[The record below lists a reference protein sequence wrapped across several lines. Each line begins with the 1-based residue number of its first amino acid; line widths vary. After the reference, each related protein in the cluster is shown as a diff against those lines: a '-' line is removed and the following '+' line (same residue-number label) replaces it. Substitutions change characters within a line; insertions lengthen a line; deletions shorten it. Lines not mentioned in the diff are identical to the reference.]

1 MMQDRGMTK
10 MVLVAGLLLGAAG
23 CSGDE
28 SSAAAVPTAK
38 LFINELQPS
47 NQDTITDEMGE
58 ADDWIEI
65 LNAGDSTV
73 DMLGFSFADSS
84 GKVQTIPSSVRVA
97 PGAFHLFWAD
107 DSPGQ
112 GASHLG
118 FKLSGKAG
126 DSVTLKDKE
135 GRILDA
141 VSFGP
146 TTGQDTRARFP
157 DGTGTFVWCAAP
169 TPGTSNGAACPT
181 P

>member
-1 MMQDRGMTK
+1 
-10 MVLVAGLLLGAAG
+10 MVLVACLLLGGAG
-23 CSGDE
+23 CSGGE
-28 SSAAAVPTAK
+28 GSTVPEAK

-47 NQDTITDEMGE
+47 NQDTIADEMGE

-65 LNAGDSTV
+65 INTGDSQV

-84 GKVQTIPSSVRVA
+84 GTIQTIPSSVSVA

-107 DSPGQ
+107 DSPSQ

-118 FKLSGKAG
+118 FKLGGKAG
-126 DSVTLKDKE
+126 DSVTLKDRD
-135 GRILDA
+135 GRMLDT

-146 TTGQDTRARFP
+146 TTGQNTRARFP

-169 TPGTSNGAACPT
+169 TPGTSNGAACLAP
-181 P
+181 